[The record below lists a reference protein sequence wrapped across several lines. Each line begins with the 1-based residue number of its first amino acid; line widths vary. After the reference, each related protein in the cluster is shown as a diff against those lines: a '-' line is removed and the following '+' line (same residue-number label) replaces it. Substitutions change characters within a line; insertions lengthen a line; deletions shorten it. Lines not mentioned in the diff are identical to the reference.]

1 MDFHTVLD
9 ISAIIWDKDDY
20 NSVNRHQYYG
30 LMNSTLNLLD
40 KLKKEQPKILIRE
53 ELLNELINNFPF
65 DELPDNFYAFGISVY
80 DFLSTT
86 GSNIIT
92 YPDKVT
98 SGIISIPDLVK
109 PHYNETTKK
118 EVNYLISKIH
128 ANTETDNVYFT
139 FQYLWDD
146 NEDKLKTQVSEDIKE
161 YDTIICDKPIKPDD
175 DLTELDNFFAKFK
188 RIFEHNPKHNKGPK
202 KTREEWEKGPP
213 SGWDTRPFIS
223 QLSCYNGEDDTRPQ
237 ELLDSSV
244 KFGDKYYNYDED
256 YDGVWVTFQPNSKQA
271 NNRDYHGYD
280 EYDENKIPNKV
291 RKHFNK

>member
-20 NSVNRHQYYG
+20 NSVNRRQYYG

-128 ANTETDNVYFT
+128 ADTETDNVYFT

-146 NEDKLKTQVSEDIKE
+146 NEDKLKTQVSEDVKDYE
-161 YDTIICDKPIKPDD
+161 TIVCDKLVKPNSE
-175 DLTELDNFFAKFK
+175 LTVLDSFFAKFK
-188 RIFEHNPKHNKGPK
+188 PIFEHNPKHD
-202 KTREEWEKGPP
+202 KTGYNSREYWEIAEDKDGF
-213 SGWDTRPFIS
+213 DS
-223 QLSCYNGEDDTRPQ
+223 QLSCYNGKDNLKPQ
-237 ELLDSSV
+237 ELLDNG
-244 KFGDKYYNYDED
+244 KKYEDCYYNYDNGE
-256 YDGVWVTFQPNSKQA
+256 WVIFRCHLDNK
-271 NNRDYHGYD
+271 YHGYD
-280 EYDENKIPNKV
+280 EYNPHRIPNEV